1 VFIERIV
8 YANGNGVGFSPME
21 QMCDVEREG
30 GVALASVF
38 SGHLAI
44 NPNGSRVKDRLEL
57 NPHCKGS
64 PVR

>member
-1 VFIERIV
+1 
-8 YANGNGVGFSPME
+8 ME